1 VPLLHQDTVV
11 ASFCLG
17 WKDVFS
23 AQVVYNKARWY
34 NYLATSTHRRMRAH
48 THSLTRMRAHTH
60 SLTRAYKHAHTNTFA
75 TYLYLR
81 RERHTL

>member
-1 VPLLHQDTVV
+1 MPLLHQDKVV

-48 THSLTRMRAHTH
+48 THSLTR
-60 SLTRAYKHAHTNTFA
+60 AYKHAHTNTFA